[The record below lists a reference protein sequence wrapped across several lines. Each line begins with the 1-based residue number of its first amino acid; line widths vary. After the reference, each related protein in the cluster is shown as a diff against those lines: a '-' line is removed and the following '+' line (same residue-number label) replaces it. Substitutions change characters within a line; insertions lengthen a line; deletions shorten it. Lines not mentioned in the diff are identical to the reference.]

1 MVHGHMAR
9 SSWRWDEQAGTLEYR
24 ATVPFGFTASL
35 VLPAKCGGGG
45 QASAVSAVLTSLLEG
60 EEGGDHSLLWSA
72 DEGAAV
78 ATTGGVNGMT
88 RRGASGGDFEVE
100 LRSGVFRFAAAFA
113 SWSRAVA
120 KAKTARSSKM
130 QWCWVELRS
139 GVFCFAAACASW
151 SGCAP
156 ALGDCFAQP

>member
-1 MVHGHMAR
+1 MISCVFLQRVRGAAAETMVHGHMAR

-113 SWSRAVA
+113 S
-120 KAKTARSSKM
+120 
-130 QWCWVELRS
+130 
-139 GVFCFAAACASW
+139 
-151 SGCAP
+151 
-156 ALGDCFAQP
+156 